1 MPFLCVYV
9 NGGLMHNTSFTM
21 DKNTGELLTRLEG
34 IDAVAGIMILNMI
47 VGHCHGFPFQ
57 IYLSFFM
64 PWFFFKSGMFYR
76 HQSTKEC
83 IKKSAKKLLYPFVTF
98 TIVGCLVHFCIT
110 LLQGDKNWV
119 HYTFTPIKEIILS
132 GTTCGN
138 QPLWFLISLFMV
150 KVIYSFV
157 DNHTKYPVLVIVPSI
172 IAACALFYLD
182 NPLPDYFSNGSA
194 GLAFYAIG
202 YALRKKQQSIT
213 IAVLSIIVYLSFVT
227 WGITAVDM
235 RGNSLTQGIYLLWF
249 VISTAGCVTFNS
261 IFCRIPYR
269 FKILTWVGKNAM
281 ILYVT
286 HWMIID
292 IYNYL
297 TQSLLLDS
305 TQRIIGLFGIM
316 IISEYLIVCLL
327 STTKMQTLLTPSRF
341 IKHGKSCSL

>member
-1 MPFLCVYV
+1 MPVFLCVYV
-9 NGGLMHNTSFTM
+9 NGGLMHKSSFTM
-21 DKNTGELLTRLEG
+21 DKNVSESLPRLAG

-98 TIVGCLVHFCIT
+98 TIVGCIVHFCIT
-110 LLQGDKNWV
+110 LLQGDYNWI
-119 HYTFTPIKEIILS
+119 HYTLTPIKELILA

-138 QPLWFLISLFMV
+138 QPLWFLVSLFIV
-150 KVIYSFV
+150 KVIYSV
-157 DNHTKYPVLVIVPSI
+157 ADNHIRYPILVVIPSI
-172 IAACALFYLD
+172 IVACLLYYLG
-182 NPLPDYFSNGSA
+182 NPLPDYFCNGSA

-202 YALRKKQQSIT
+202 YALSKKQYFIP
-213 IAVLSIIVYLSFVT
+213 IAVLSIIVYLSFAI
-227 WGITAVDM
+227 WGITVVDM
-235 RGNSLTQGIYLLWF
+235 RGNSLRQGTYVLWF

-261 IFCRIPYR
+261 IFSYIPYR

-292 IYNYL
+292 VYDCV
-297 TQSLLLDS
+297 TQLFMLDG
-305 TQRIIGLFGIM
+305 TQRIAGLFGVM
-316 IISEYLIVCLL
+316 IITEYFIVRLL
-327 STTKMQTLLTPSRF
+327 GLPKMQFLLTPSLF
-341 IKHGKSCSL
+341 VKDTKS